1 MKKSSKII
9 LVSLM
14 IGVMSIAGTANAAT
28 NATKKKLPPE
38 PKYQTQLD
46 ENHRPPMPDKKF
58 DKHAPRSGDKRPPM
72 PPKHDKDF
80 DKHPPRS
87 GDKRPPIPPKHGHES
102 SSVKVILNLIK
113 HIS

>member
-14 IGVMSIAGTANAAT
+14 IGVMSIAGTASAAD
-28 NATKKKLPPE
+28 NSKKKIPPKPE
-38 PKYQTQLD
+38 YENKFE

-72 PPKHDKDF
+72 PPKHG
-80 DKHPPRS
+80 R
-87 GDKRPPIPPKHGHES
+87 ES

>member
-14 IGVMSIAGTANAAT
+14 IGVMSIAGTANAAD
-28 NATKKKLPPE
+28 NTKKKLPPRPE
-38 PKYQTQLD
+38 YENKFE
-46 ENHRPPMPDKKF
+46 ENHRPP
-58 DKHAPRSGDKRPPM
+58 KHAPRSDDRR

-80 DKHPPRS
+80 GKHPPRS
-87 GDKRPPIPPKHGHES
+87 GDKRPPMPPKHGHES

>member
-14 IGVMSIAGTANAAT
+14 IGVMSIAGTASAAD
-28 NATKKKLPPE
+28 NSKKKIPPKPE
-38 PKYQTQLD
+38 Y
-46 ENHRPPMPDKKF
+46 ENKFEEQHRPPMPDKKF
-58 DKHAPRSGDKRPPM
+58 DKHAPRSGDKRPP
-72 PPKHDKDF
+72 KHDKDF
-80 DKHPPRS
+80 GKHPPRS
-87 GDKRPPIPPKHGHES
+87 GDKRPPMPPKHGRES